1 MAEPDDAELPERER
15 AHLRQRDRKR
25 VTRMVVDN
33 AGVKRLQTAV
43 RARRRT
49 PPAQPDAAN
58 DDSQP

>member
-1 MAEPDDAELPERER
+1 MAEPEDAELPERER

-43 RARRRT
+43 RAKRPSR
-49 PPAQPDAAN
+49 PAQPDGTN
-58 DDSQP
+58 DDPQP